1 MPTVSHTLDRDD
13 IQGLVLRGY
22 RMPVAAFLCYRFGS
36 ESGARSWLAGLID
49 PVTTAAEWDA
59 KPPWCANVALT
70 YPALEV
76 LGVPTESL
84 ASFPEDFRQGMAA
97 RAATALG
104 DVADDL
110 PENWERDPPFA
121 SRGVHAMLLIWA
133 RDRQELD
140 RRVEVLGGQATATNN
155 VEPVGSQYAA
165 ALDDDKVDTEHF
177 GFRDGISQPVL
188 VGSGLDAGAAD
199 QRTPVAPGEFVLGHS
214 DELGNTPMPF
224 PEALGR
230 NGTYAVYRKLHQD
243 VAAFRGFLDGSDD
256 GDLLAA
262 KLMGRWRSGAP
273 LALAKTADDPDLAAD
288 PQRNNSFDY
297 IDDPLGYG
305 CPRGSHVRRARAR
318 DGSVTIRRRLLL
330 RRGLPYGSPAPEGTT
345 GDNAERGLVGVF
357 LNASIERQ
365 YEFVQRQ
372 WLNWAQF
379 DGLDNDPDPITGP
392 GGADFT
398 WQRRP
403 FPWKYTALPRFV
415 TVRGGEYFFMPSI
428 TAMRFLSD
436 GPAS

>member
-1 MPTVSHTLDRDD
+1 MPTGSPTLDRDD

-22 RMPVAAFLCYRFGS
+22 RMPEAVYLFYRFRNA
-36 ESGARSWLAGLID
+36 SGARAWLAGLID
-49 PVTTAAEWDA
+49 PVTTAADWAA
-59 KPPWCANVALT
+59 KPAWCANVALA

-76 LGVPTESL
+76 LGLPTESL

-97 RAATALG
+97 RAVTAIG
-104 DVADDL
+104 DVGDDL
-110 PENWERDPPFA
+110 PEHWERSPPFA
-121 SRGVHAMLLIWA
+121 SRGVHAMLLISA

-140 RRVEVLGGQATATNN
+140 RRVVVLGGQATATRD
-155 VEPVGSQYAA
+155 VEAVGSQYAA
-165 ALDDDKVDTEHF
+165 ALSNGDKMDTEHF

-188 VGSGLDAGAAD
+188 VGSGLEVDAAGL
-199 QRTPVAPGEFVLGHS
+199 RTRVAPGEFVLGHS
-214 DELGNTPMPF
+214 DELGNKPMPW

-243 VAAFRGFLDGSDD
+243 VDAFRRFLRES
-256 GDLLAA
+256 GDEEVLAA

-273 LALAKTADDPDLAAD
+273 LALAKTADDLDLAAD
-288 PQRNNSFDY
+288 PQRNNHFDY
-297 IDDPLGYG
+297 TDDPLGYG
-305 CPRGSHVRRARAR
+305 CPRGAHIRRAHAR
-318 DGSVTIRRRLLL
+318 DGSVTSRRRLLI
-330 RRGLPYGSPAPEGTT
+330 RRGLPYGPPATEVT
-345 GDNAERGLVGVF
+345 AENHDRGLVGVF

-372 WLNWAQF
+372 WLNWAKF

-392 GGADFT
+392 GGGDFT

-403 FPWKYTALPRFV
+403 LPRRYTALPRFV

-428 TAMRFLSD
+428 TAMRLLSD
-436 GPAS
+436 APPS

>member
-1 MPTVSHTLDRDD
+1 MPPESHTLDRDD

-22 RMPVAAFLCYRFGS
+22 RMPAAAFLFYRFHS
-36 ESGARSWLAGLID
+36 VHGARSWLAGMID

-59 KPPWCANVALT
+59 KPAWCANVALA

-76 LGVPTESL
+76 LGLPAESL

-97 RAATALG
+97 RAADAIG
-104 DVADDL
+104 DVGEDL
-110 PENWERDPPFA
+110 PKHWERSPPFA
-121 SRGVHAMLLIWA
+121 SREVHAMLSIWA
-133 RDRQELD
+133 GDCQELD
-140 RRVEVLGGQATATNN
+140 KQVEVLGGLAATRD

-165 ALDDDKVDTEHF
+165 AFDGDKVDTEHF

-188 VGSGLDAGAAD
+188 VGSGLEVDAAA
-199 QRTPVAPGEFVLGHS
+199 QRTRVAPGEFLLGHS
-214 DELGNTPMPF
+214 DELGNTPMPW

-243 VAAFRGFLDGSDD
+243 VHAFRRFLRERGDE
-256 GDLLAA
+256 DLLAA

-273 LALAKTADDPDLAAD
+273 LALAVASDDPDLAAD
-288 PQRNNSFDY
+288 PQRNNGFDY
-297 IDDPLGYG
+297 TDDPLGYK
-305 CPRGSHVRRARAR
+305 CPRGAHIRRAHAR
-318 DGSVTIRRRLLL
+318 DGSVTSRRRLLI
-330 RRGLPYGSPAPEGTT
+330 RRGLPYGPPATEGAPEENT
-345 GDNAERGLVGVF
+345 DRGLVGVF

-372 WLNWAQF
+372 WLNWPRF

-403 FPWKYTALPRFV
+403 FPRKYTALPRFV

-428 TAMRFLSD
+428 TAMHFLSD
-436 GPAS
+436 GPSS